1 MCCSTGVIGDKTFI
15 ATSGVKQGGCTSCP
29 LFTFYIDSTVD
40 ALHDMGPD
48 GWLKHLH
55 MVLFMDDTA
64 VFATS
69 REKLA
74 QKLRKLKEK
83 TDEIGMTIHPRKSR
97 YINVNCA
104 EKAALKIDEFAISH
118 TDEYVYLGTPI
129 SNTPVSQQ
137 VKSHLRM
144 KSPHTMKFSSFLN
157 KNKDAPFTVKETVWN
172 SAVLSTF
179 LYSSETW
186 LTMDLKLAEVPYMKT
201 LKELLGVRQ
210 STCNSIVLIETGN
223 PSAKTLIKNKQE
235 KFFSKLISRVD
246 YSGSELHQVISL
258 AIQKRTPMGIII
270 QEIINNRNSQV
281 ETSLDKTKDLIQTS
295 DSTRCKTY
303 REINRDLSK
312 CVIYSNQH
320 PLPEYQRIAV
330 SRLRLSS
337 HRLKIET
344 GRWARLPRENRLCSC
359 GQIQTEQ
366 HVLLHCRLT
375 QNLREDYPIVKTFR
389 DIGDLFS
396 FKDINIINHLCEY
409 CYKVLNVFV

>member
-1 MCCSTGVIGDKTFI
+1 MCCSTGVIGDKTFK

-29 LFTFYIDSTVD
+29 LFTFYVDSTVD

-83 TDEIGMTIHPRKSR
+83 TDEIGMTIHPQKSR
-97 YINVNCA
+97 YINVNCT
-104 EKAALKIDEFAISH
+104 EKADLKIDEITISH
-118 TDEYVYLGTPI
+118 MDEYVF

-144 KSPHTMKFSSFLN
+144 KSPYTMKFSSFLN
-157 KNKDAPFTVKETVWN
+157 KNTDAPFTVKENVWN

-258 AIQKRTPMGIII
+258 AIQKKTPMGIII

-312 CVIYSNQH
+312 CVTYSNQH

-337 HRLKIET
+337 HRLKIEI
-344 GRWARLPRENRLCSC
+344 GHWARLTRENRLCSC

-366 HVLLHCRLT
+366 HVLLQCRLT
-375 QNLREDYPIVKTFR
+375 QNLIPRSHYRAITTIALIVSDR
-389 DIGDLFS
+389 DIQA
-396 FKDINIINHLCEY
+396 KTKI
-409 CYKVLNVFV
+409 